1 MYQRIKELF
10 FKYKEVIS
18 YLFFGVLTTAVDF
31 LSYLLFTRVL
41 SMGDELSNIIAQ
53 VVAIIFAFVTN
64 KLFVFED
71 KTDSKEKLFGQFL
84 KFVSLR
90 TATLILNA
98 ALFRLLAVALGIHDI
113 IAKALVSV
121 LVIILNYVFSKLIV
135 FKSKEKKK

>member
-31 LSYLLFTRVL
+31 LSYLLFTRIL

>member
-53 VVAIIFAFVTN
+53 VVAIIIAFVTN

>member
-53 VVAIIFAFVTN
+53 VVAILFAVVTN
-64 KLFVFED
+64 KLFVVVD

>member
-71 KTDSKEKLFGQFL
+71 KTDSREKLFGQFL

-90 TATLILNA
+90 MATLILNA

-113 IAKALVSV
+113 VAKALVSV

-135 FKSKEKKK
+135 FRSKEKKK